1 MGGLFIKIGMI
12 VLFFGVMIGVGLYC
26 RRHSESVDSFILG
39 GRSVGAWFTAFA
51 YGTSYFSA
59 VIMVG
64 YSGQFGWRY
73 GIASTWIG
81 LGNALIGSYMAWT
94 LLGRRTR
101 VMTQRLQSKTMPDF
115 FLKRYGSRGLKL
127 GAAAIIFVF
136 LIPYAASLYN
146 GLSRL
151 FAMAFSVDYTVC
163 IVIMALLTAAYV
175 MAGGYMATV
184 INDFIQGVIMFF
196 GIIAIIAAV
205 LKGFGGFQQA
215 LLDLAKVS
223 DPAVSEAPGVFTS
236 FFGPDLFN
244 LAAVVILTSLGTWS
258 LPQMTQK
265 FYAIKDEQAIVKGTV
280 ISTLFAVVVAGGCYF
295 MGGFGR
301 LLSDRVDI
309 AANGYDSIIPTMF
322 ESFPPVLLSLVIVL
336 VLAASMSTLSSI
348 VLTSSTTL
356 TLDLIEELRGGK
368 TDEKKQIGM
377 IRGLILIFILLS
389 AVIAILQYKLNIAF
403 IAQLMG
409 LSWGA
414 MAGAFLGP
422 YLYGLYSK
430 RVTVPAV
437 WTSFIFGVGLM
448 LLNMFCKAAFP
459 VWLRS
464 PINCGAFVMLAS
476 LVLVPA
482 VSALTKVKDPA
493 AVEDIFACYETVV
506 TVPARASIGY
516 SASAPRKKKKKS

>member
-1 MGGLFIKIGMI
+1 MDIFIKIGMI
-12 VLFFGVMIGVGLYC
+12 VLFFGLMIGVGLYC
-26 RRHSESVDSFILG
+26 RRHSESVDSFVLG

-94 LLGRRTR
+94 ILGRRTR
-101 VMTQRLQSKTMPDF
+101 VMTQHLNSQTMPDF

-127 GAAAIIFVF
+127 GSALIIFVF

-163 IVIMALLTAAYV
+163 IVLMALLTAVYV
-175 MAGGYMATV
+175 IAGGYMATV
-184 INDFIQGVIMFF
+184 INDFIQGIIMFF

-205 LKGFGGFQQA
+205 LKGFGGFSEA
-215 LLDLAKVS
+215 MESLARVS
-223 DPAVSEAPGVFTS
+223 DPAVSDAPGVFTS

-244 LAAVVILTSLGTWS
+244 LACVVILTSLGTWS

-280 ISTLFAVVVAGGCYF
+280 ISTLFAVFVAGGCYF

-301 LLSDRVDI
+301 LLSDQVDI

-322 ESFPPVLLSLVIVL
+322 ESFSPILLSLVVVL

-348 VLTSSTTL
+348 VLTSSSTL
-356 TLDLIEELRGGK
+356 TLDLINEIKGK
-368 TDEKKQIGM
+368 KLDEKKQIVV
-377 IRGLILIFILLS
+377 IRSLILVFIVLS
-389 AVIAILQYKLNIAF
+389 AAIAIIQYRYNVTF

-422 YLYGLYSK
+422 FLYGLYSK
-430 RVTVPAV
+430 NVTVPGV
-437 WTSFIFGVGLM
+437 WCSFIFGVGLM
-448 LLNMFCKAAFP
+448 LLNMFAKPAFP
-459 VWLRS
+459 AWLAS

-476 LVLVPA
+476 LVIVPA
-482 VSALTKVKDPA
+482 VSAVTSKPDAKLTD
-493 AVEDIFACYETVV
+493 EIFSCYDRTV

-516 SASAPRKKKKKS
+516 GAKPPKKKKKR